1 MTAKRLYHFTR
12 TFTEVRKFAIPANS
26 WEEAKL
32 MLEDEYFAEIVSLER
47 LPLKSGYTSKFKR
60 LSSQPIRHCVECN
73 VPMARVHY
81 NEANGQPVQLI
92 SHFDDNLCWSCK
104 INGKGDKK

>member
-32 MLEDEYFAEIVSLER
+32 MLEDEYFAEVVSLER

-73 VPMARVHY
+73 VPMARVQY

-92 SHFDDNLCWSCK
+92 SHFDDTLCWSCK